1 MAKKKSK
8 PAKKKSAAVARKA
21 GAANKSGAPKKS
33 RRTPGRSTA
42 GDKRPKVK
50 TQFVTDFV
58 IEFIG
63 HPGAWK
69 WPDHV
74 QSKPSVAQDFF
85 TILNALV
92 QAGYLLSPPTPGTT
106 DSLQDRVE
114 NFLLAQNWP
123 LGAPIQKA
131 YQGIEPTIRLVEI
144 SQITDH
150 LLQAIDAQSSDWATG
165 SGSGWPPH

>member
-1 MAKKKSK
+1 M
-8 PAKKKSAAVARKA
+8 
-21 GAANKSGAPKKS
+21 KSGARKKS
-33 RRTPGRSTA
+33 HRGPGRSTKA
-42 GDKRPKVK
+42 DQRPKVR
-50 TQFVTDFV
+50 TQFVADFV

-69 WPDHV
+69 WPAHS
-74 QSKPSVAQDFF
+74 QTKTSVAEDFF

-123 LGAPIQKA
+123 LSAPIQKV

-150 LLQAIDAQSSDWATG
+150 LLQAIDAQSSDLASG